1 MIYINNKE
9 KLEEFNET
17 SDFFVIIDFDH
28 TLTSKE
34 SIASM
39 GIIPQFLGG
48 ECLKERMKIFEY
60 YRPLELDYTIEQN
73 KKREIMREWAGK
85 SFRLLSK
92 YLTSQKIIED
102 ALKNANIHLRLGAKE
117 FLKDLYNKNVPVII
131 MSAGVGNLI
140 KEFLKINDVLFDNII
155 LISNFFEIKADR
167 SYIDIDNLIS
177 SSNKNYSKVPEK
189 IRAVLK
195 NKEKILLCGDIVE
208 DIRMV
213 DDEQKNKT
221 LTIGFLDY
229 NIDNNLDIYNKNFD
243 IVLAGNEDFDSIK
256 EVLNFN

>member
-1 MIYINNKE
+1 MIHINNNE
-9 KLEEFNET
+9 KLKEFNQT
-17 SDFFVIIDFDH
+17 SNFFAIIDFDH
-28 TLTSKE
+28 TLTTKE

-48 ECLKERMKIFEY
+48 ECWKERIKIFEY
-60 YRPLELDYTIEQN
+60 YRPLELDYTIEEN
-73 KKREIMREWAGK
+73 KKREIMKEWAGK
-85 SFRLLSK
+85 SFNLLSK

-117 FLKDLYNKNVPVII
+117 FLKDLYDKKVPVVI

-155 LISNFFEIKADR
+155 LISNFFEIKDNK
-167 SYIDIDNLIS
+167 SYIDTDNLIS
-177 SSNKNYSKVPEK
+177 SSNKNYSKVPEE
-189 IRAVLK
+189 IREALK

-229 NIDNNLDIYNKNFD
+229 NIDNNFDIYNKNFD
-243 IVLAGNEDFDSIK
+243 IVLAGDEDFNSVK
-256 EVLNFN
+256 QVLNFN